1 MNLPPTPRI
10 PAVLMDSD
18 VNGRYMN
25 TLGTFL
31 EEGLREQRFRLVKHQ
46 GIEPQCNDISC
57 WLRREGN
64 PTDRQKGINAI
75 VAMLDAHGQTRP
87 ELISADDMFEWVL
100 TRIDV
105 VDTHRTQMSYADLE
119 QRALLQQSDNW
130 RFIAPLMHCR
140 VPYTRQQ
147 MGVYRDVVA
156 MIERAAEQP
165 KLLVADLAP
174 AHADLPVLTTV

>member
-1 MNLPPTPRI
+1 MNLSSPPRI
-10 PAVLMDSD
+10 PAVLTDRD

-31 EEGLREQRFRLVKHQ
+31 EEGLRERRFRLIEHQ
-46 GIEPQCNDISC
+46 GNDVSC

-87 ELISADDMFEWVL
+87 ELISVDDMFEWVL

-105 VDTHRTQMSYADLE
+105 VDTHRTQMSYAALQ
-119 QRALLQQSDNW
+119 QRTLLQHDENW

-140 VPYTRQQ
+140 VPFTRQQ
-147 MGVYRDVVA
+147 MGAYRDAVA
-156 MIERAAEQP
+156 MIERAAKQP

-174 AHADLPVLTTV
+174 IHADLPVLTAVR